1 MDDRRVTTA
10 GRLLTKLQAE
20 DPGAFNRLALT
31 AAIPA
36 ERLSRAARDER
47 CLRPMEQL
55 RLAEWLI
62 RHMPVYRRQAHT
74 LKSQVLAS
82 ERMSS
87 GDTACHPVAPMI
99 WR

>member
-1 MDDRRVTTA
+1 MEDRRVTTV
-10 GRLLTKLQAE
+10 GRLLTKLRTDE
-20 DPGAFNRLALT
+20 PALFDRIGLI

-36 ERLSRAARDER
+36 ERLERASRDER

-55 RLAEWLI
+55 RLAECLI
-62 RHMPVYRRQAHT
+62 RNAPTYRREAYR
-74 LKSQVLAS
+74 LRSQLLAS

-87 GDTACHPVAPMI
+87 GETTCHPVAPMV